1 MESIIVKT
9 EKQLNDAF
17 FVRKE
22 VFVKE
27 QHVPEEEEIDQF
39 EDTSEHI
46 VIYDGGQPVGAGRW
60 RLKDGHGKLE
70 RICVM
75 KSHRSLGVGAIIMQA
90 LEKAAA
96 DQGRQRLYLTCA
108 DAGGPVLRKT
118 RIPRHIRRRIS
129 RCGHPPSGN
138 DKGIQ
143 TIKSKALLL
152 I

>member
-96 DQGRQRLYLTCA
+96 AKGADSFILHAQTQAVPFYEKQGYRVTSGEEFL
-108 DAGGPVLRKT
+108 DAG
-118 RIPRHIRRRIS
+118 IPHLEM
-129 RCGHPPSGN
+129 
-138 DKGIQ
+138 
-143 TIKSKALLL
+143 IKEYKQ
-152 I
+152 

>member
-1 MESIIVKT
+1 MEAIIAKT

-46 VIYDGGQPVGAGRW
+46 VVYDGGQPVGAGRW

-75 KSHRSLGVGAIIMQA
+75 KSHRSLGVGAIIMRA
-90 LEKAAA
+90 LEKAAEAKGA
-96 DQGRQRLYLTCA
+96 DSFILHAQTQAVPFYEKQGYRVTSGEEFL
-108 DAGGPVLRKT
+108 DAG
-118 RIPRHIRRRIS
+118 IPHLEM
-129 RCGHPPSGN
+129 
-138 DKGIQ
+138 
-143 TIKSKALLL
+143 IKKL
-152 I
+152 

>member
-1 MESIIVKT
+1 LESIIVKT

-96 DQGRQRLYLTCA
+96 AKGAGSFILHAQTQAVPFYEKQGYRVTSGEEFL
-108 DAGGPVLRKT
+108 DAG
-118 RIPRHIRRRIS
+118 IPHLEM
-129 RCGHPPSGN
+129 
-138 DKGIQ
+138 
-143 TIKSKALLL
+143 IKEYKQ
-152 I
+152 

>member
-1 MESIIVKT
+1 MESIIAKT

-60 RLKDGHGKLE
+60 RMKDGHGKLE

-75 KSHRSLGVGAIIMQA
+75 KSHRSLGVGAVIMQA

-96 DQGRQRLYLTCA
+96 AKGADSFLLHAQTQAVPFYEKQGYRVTSGEEFL
-108 DAGGPVLRKT
+108 DAG
-118 RIPRHIRRRIS
+118 IPHLEM
-129 RCGHPPSGN
+129 
-138 DKGIQ
+138 
-143 TIKSKALLL
+143 IKEHKQ
-152 I
+152 

>member
-1 MESIIVKT
+1 MESIIAKT
-9 EKQLNDAF
+9 EKQLNDSF

-60 RLKDGHGKLE
+60 RLKNGHGKLE

-96 DQGRQRLYLTCA
+96 AKGADSFILHAQTQAVPFYEKQGYRVTSGEEFL
-108 DAGGPVLRKT
+108 DAG
-118 RIPRHIRRRIS
+118 IPHLEM
-129 RCGHPPSGN
+129 
-138 DKGIQ
+138 
-143 TIKSKALLL
+143 IKEHKR
-152 I
+152 

>member
-1 MESIIVKT
+1 MESIIAKT

-96 DQGRQRLYLTCA
+96 AKGADSFILHAQTQAVPFYEKQGYRVTSGEEFL
-108 DAGGPVLRKT
+108 DAGIPHLEMIDRK
-118 RIPRHIRRRIS
+118 S
-129 RCGHPPSGN
+129 VV
-138 DKGIQ
+138 
-143 TIKSKALLL
+143 
-152 I
+152 

>member
-1 MESIIVKT
+1 MESIIAKT

-70 RICVM
+70 RICVVQ
-75 KSHRSLGVGAIIMQA
+75 SHRSLGVGAIIMQA

-96 DQGRQRLYLTCA
+96 AQGAGSFILHAQTQAVPFYEKQGYRVTSGEEFL
-108 DAGGPVLRKT
+108 DAG
-118 RIPRHIRRRIS
+118 IPHLEM
-129 RCGHPPSGN
+129 
-138 DKGIQ
+138 
-143 TIKSKALLL
+143 IKEHKL
-152 I
+152 

>member
-17 FVRKE
+17 FVRKK

-96 DQGRQRLYLTCA
+96 AKGAGSFILHAQTQAVPFYEKQGYRVTSGEEFL
-108 DAGGPVLRKT
+108 DAG
-118 RIPRHIRRRIS
+118 IPHLEM
-129 RCGHPPSGN
+129 
-138 DKGIQ
+138 
-143 TIKSKALLL
+143 IKEYKQ
-152 I
+152 

>member
-1 MESIIVKT
+1 MESIIAKT

-60 RLKDGHGKLE
+60 RMKDGHGKLE

-75 KSHRSLGVGAIIMQA
+75 KSHRSLGVGAVIMQA

-96 DQGRQRLYLTCA
+96 AKDADSFLLHAQTQAVPFYEKQGYRVTSGEEFL
-108 DAGGPVLRKT
+108 DAG
-118 RIPRHIRRRIS
+118 IPHLEM
-129 RCGHPPSGN
+129 
-138 DKGIQ
+138 
-143 TIKSKALLL
+143 IKEHKR
-152 I
+152 

>member
-1 MESIIVKT
+1 MESIIAKT

-96 DQGRQRLYLTCA
+96 AKGADSFILHAQTQAVPFYEKQGYRVTSGEEFL
-108 DAGGPVLRKT
+108 DAG
-118 RIPRHIRRRIS
+118 IPHLEM
-129 RCGHPPSGN
+129 
-138 DKGIQ
+138 
-143 TIKSKALLL
+143 IKEHKR
-152 I
+152 

>member
-1 MESIIVKT
+1 MEAIIANT
-9 EKQLNDAF
+9 EKQINDAF

-27 QHVPEEEEIDQF
+27 QQVPEEEEIDHL

-46 VIYDGGQPVGAGRW
+46 VIYDGSQPVGAGRW
-60 RLKDGHGKLE
+60 RFKDGYAKLE

-96 DQGRQRLYLTCA
+96 ARGASAFILNAQTQAVPFYEKQGYHVTSKEEFL
-108 DAGGPVLRKT
+108 DAG
-118 RIPRHIRRRIS
+118 IPHLEMVKD
-129 RCGHPPSGN
+129 N
-138 DKGIQ
+138 KQ
-143 TIKSKALLL
+143 
-152 I
+152 

>member
-1 MESIIVKT
+1 MESIMAKT

-96 DQGRQRLYLTCA
+96 AKGAESFILHAQTQAVPFYEKQGYRVTSGEEFL
-108 DAGGPVLRKT
+108 DAG
-118 RIPRHIRRRIS
+118 IPHLEM
-129 RCGHPPSGN
+129 
-138 DKGIQ
+138 
-143 TIKSKALLL
+143 IKEHKR
-152 I
+152 

>member
-1 MESIIVKT
+1 MESIIAKT

-96 DQGRQRLYLTCA
+96 AKGADSFILHAQTQAVPFYEKQGYRVTSGEEFL
-108 DAGGPVLRKT
+108 DAG
-118 RIPRHIRRRIS
+118 IPIW
-129 RCGHPPSGN
+129 
-138 DKGIQ
+138 K
-143 TIKSKALLL
+143 
-152 I
+152 

>member
-1 MESIIVKT
+1 MESIIAKT

-75 KSHRSLGVGAIIMQA
+75 KSHRSLGVGAVIMQA

-96 DQGRQRLYLTCA
+96 AKGADSFLLHAQTQAVPFYEKQGYRVTSGEEFL
-108 DAGGPVLRKT
+108 DAG
-118 RIPRHIRRRIS
+118 IPHLEM
-129 RCGHPPSGN
+129 
-138 DKGIQ
+138 
-143 TIKSKALLL
+143 IKEHKR
-152 I
+152 

>member
-60 RLKDGHGKLE
+60 RIKDGHGKLE

-75 KSHRSLGVGAIIMQA
+75 KSHRSLGVGAVIMQA

-96 DQGRQRLYLTCA
+96 AKDADSFLLHAQTQAVPFYEKQGYRVTSGEEFL
-108 DAGGPVLRKT
+108 DAG
-118 RIPRHIRRRIS
+118 IPHLEMVKEHKR
-129 RCGHPPSGN
+129 
-138 DKGIQ
+138 
-143 TIKSKALLL
+143 
-152 I
+152 

>member
-1 MESIIVKT
+1 MESIIAKT

-17 FVRKE
+17 FIRKE

-60 RLKDGHGKLE
+60 RMKDGHGKLE

-96 DQGRQRLYLTCA
+96 AKGADSFILHAQTQAVPFYEKQGYRVTSGEEFL
-108 DAGGPVLRKT
+108 DAG
-118 RIPRHIRRRIS
+118 IPHLEM
-129 RCGHPPSGN
+129 
-138 DKGIQ
+138 
-143 TIKSKALLL
+143 IKEHKR
-152 I
+152 

>member
-1 MESIIVKT
+1 MESIIAKT

-60 RLKDGHGKLE
+60 RLKDGNGKLE

-96 DQGRQRLYLTCA
+96 AKGADSFILHAQTQAVPFYEKQGYRVTSGEEFL
-108 DAGGPVLRKT
+108 DAG
-118 RIPRHIRRRIS
+118 IPHLEM
-129 RCGHPPSGN
+129 
-138 DKGIQ
+138 
-143 TIKSKALLL
+143 IKEHKR
-152 I
+152 

>member
-1 MESIIVKT
+1 MESIIAKT

-60 RLKDGHGKLE
+60 RIKDGHGKLE

-75 KSHRSLGVGAIIMQA
+75 KSHRSLGVGAVIMQA

-96 DQGRQRLYLTCA
+96 AKDADSFLLHAQTQAVPFYEKQGYRVTSGEEFL
-108 DAGGPVLRKT
+108 DAG
-118 RIPRHIRRRIS
+118 IPHLEM
-129 RCGHPPSGN
+129 
-138 DKGIQ
+138 
-143 TIKSKALLL
+143 IKEHKR
-152 I
+152 

>member
-1 MESIIVKT
+1 LESIIAKT

-60 RLKDGHGKLE
+60 RMKDGHGKLE

-96 DQGRQRLYLTCA
+96 AKGADSFLLHAQTQAVPFYEKQGYRVTSGEEFL
-108 DAGGPVLRKT
+108 DAG
-118 RIPRHIRRRIS
+118 IPHLEM
-129 RCGHPPSGN
+129 
-138 DKGIQ
+138 
-143 TIKSKALLL
+143 IKEHKR
-152 I
+152 

>member
-75 KSHRSLGVGAIIMQA
+75 KSHRSLGVGAILMQA

-96 DQGRQRLYLTCA
+96 AKGAGSFILHAQTQAVPFYEKQGYRVTSGEEFL
-108 DAGGPVLRKT
+108 DAG
-118 RIPRHIRRRIS
+118 IPHLEM
-129 RCGHPPSGN
+129 
-138 DKGIQ
+138 
-143 TIKSKALLL
+143 IKE
-152 I
+152 

>member
-1 MESIIVKT
+1 MESIIAKT

-75 KSHRSLGVGAIIMQA
+75 KSHRSLGVGAIMMQA

-96 DQGRQRLYLTCA
+96 AKGAGSFILHAQTQAVPFYEKQGYRVTSGEEFL
-108 DAGGPVLRKT
+108 DAG
-118 RIPRHIRRRIS
+118 IPHLEM
-129 RCGHPPSGN
+129 
-138 DKGIQ
+138 
-143 TIKSKALLL
+143 IKEHKR
-152 I
+152 

>member
-1 MESIIVKT
+1 MESIIAKT

-17 FVRKE
+17 FIRKE

-60 RLKDGHGKLE
+60 RMKDGHGKLE

-96 DQGRQRLYLTCA
+96 AKGAGSFILHAQTQAVPFYEKQGYRVTSGEEFL
-108 DAGGPVLRKT
+108 DAG
-118 RIPRHIRRRIS
+118 IPHLEM
-129 RCGHPPSGN
+129 
-138 DKGIQ
+138 
-143 TIKSKALLL
+143 IKEYKQ
-152 I
+152 

>member
-75 KSHRSLGVGAIIMQA
+75 KSHRSLGVGAIMMQA

-96 DQGRQRLYLTCA
+96 AQGAGSFILHAQTQAVPFYEKQGYRITSGEEFL
-108 DAGGPVLRKT
+108 DAG
-118 RIPRHIRRRIS
+118 IPHLEM
-129 RCGHPPSGN
+129 
-138 DKGIQ
+138 
-143 TIKSKALLL
+143 IKEYKQ
-152 I
+152 

>member
-1 MESIIVKT
+1 MEAIIAKT

-46 VIYDGGQPVGAGRW
+46 VVYDGGQPVGAGRW

-75 KSHRSLGVGAIIMQA
+75 KSHRSLGVGAIIMRA
-90 LEKAAA
+90 LEKAAEAKGA
-96 DQGRQRLYLTCA
+96 DSFILHAQTQAVPFYEKQGYRVTSGEEFL
-108 DAGGPVLRKT
+108 DAG
-118 RIPRHIRRRIS
+118 IPHLEM
-129 RCGHPPSGN
+129 
-138 DKGIQ
+138 
-143 TIKSKALLL
+143 IKEHKR
-152 I
+152 

>member
-1 MESIIVKT
+1 MESIIAKT

-75 KSHRSLGVGAIIMQA
+75 KSHRSLGVGAIMMQA

-96 DQGRQRLYLTCA
+96 AKGADSFILHAQTQAVPFYEKQGYRVTSGEEFL
-108 DAGGPVLRKT
+108 DAG
-118 RIPRHIRRRIS
+118 IPHLEM
-129 RCGHPPSGN
+129 
-138 DKGIQ
+138 
-143 TIKSKALLL
+143 IKEHKR
-152 I
+152 

>member
-1 MESIIVKT
+1 MEAIIAKT

-75 KSHRSLGVGAIIMQA
+75 KSHRSLGVGAIIMRA
-90 LEKAAA
+90 LEKAAEA
-96 DQGRQRLYLTCA
+96 KGAYSFILHAQTQAVPFYEKQGYRVTSDEEFL
-108 DAGGPVLRKT
+108 DAG
-118 RIPRHIRRRIS
+118 IPHLEMV
-129 RCGHPPSGN
+129 
-138 DKGIQ
+138 K
-143 TIKSKALLL
+143 KL
-152 I
+152 

>member
-1 MESIIVKT
+1 MESIIAKT

-96 DQGRQRLYLTCA
+96 AKGSDSFILHAQTQAVPFYEKQGYRVTSGEEFL
-108 DAGGPVLRKT
+108 DAGIPDRK
-118 RIPRHIRRRIS
+118 S
-129 RCGHPPSGN
+129 VV
-138 DKGIQ
+138 
-143 TIKSKALLL
+143 
-152 I
+152 

>member
-1 MESIIVKT
+1 MESIIAKT

-60 RLKDGHGKLE
+60 RMKDGHGKLE

-75 KSHRSLGVGAIIMQA
+75 KSHRSLGVGAVIMQA

-96 DQGRQRLYLTCA
+96 AKGADSFILHAQTQAVPFYEKQGYRVTSGEEFL
-108 DAGGPVLRKT
+108 DAG
-118 RIPRHIRRRIS
+118 IPHLEM
-129 RCGHPPSGN
+129 
-138 DKGIQ
+138 
-143 TIKSKALLL
+143 IKEHKR
-152 I
+152 

>member
-60 RLKDGHGKLE
+60 RIKDGHGKLE

-75 KSHRSLGVGAIIMQA
+75 KSHRSLGVGAIMMQA

-96 DQGRQRLYLTCA
+96 AKGAGSFILHAQTQAVPFYEKQGYRVTSGEEFL
-108 DAGGPVLRKT
+108 DAG
-118 RIPRHIRRRIS
+118 IPHLEM
-129 RCGHPPSGN
+129 
-138 DKGIQ
+138 
-143 TIKSKALLL
+143 IKEHKQ
-152 I
+152 

>member
-1 MESIIVKT
+1 MESIIAKT

-96 DQGRQRLYLTCA
+96 AKGAGSFILHAQTQAVPFYEKQGYRVTSGEEFL
-108 DAGGPVLRKT
+108 DAG
-118 RIPRHIRRRIS
+118 IPHLEM
-129 RCGHPPSGN
+129 
-138 DKGIQ
+138 
-143 TIKSKALLL
+143 IKEHKR
-152 I
+152 

>member
-60 RLKDGHGKLE
+60 RLNGKLE

-96 DQGRQRLYLTCA
+96 AKGAGSFILHAQTQAVPFYEKQGYRVTSGEEFL
-108 DAGGPVLRKT
+108 DAG
-118 RIPRHIRRRIS
+118 IPHLEM
-129 RCGHPPSGN
+129 
-138 DKGIQ
+138 
-143 TIKSKALLL
+143 IKEYKQ
-152 I
+152 

>member
-27 QHVPEEEEIDQF
+27 QYVPEEEEIDQF

-96 DQGRQRLYLTCA
+96 AKGAGSFILHAQTQAVPFYEKQGYRVTSGEEFL
-108 DAGGPVLRKT
+108 DAG
-118 RIPRHIRRRIS
+118 IPHLEM
-129 RCGHPPSGN
+129 
-138 DKGIQ
+138 
-143 TIKSKALLL
+143 IKEYKQ
-152 I
+152 

>member
-1 MESIIVKT
+1 MESIIAKT

-60 RLKDGHGKLE
+60 RMKDGHGKLE

-96 DQGRQRLYLTCA
+96 AKGAGSFILHAQTQAVPFYEKQGYRVTSGEEFL
-108 DAGGPVLRKT
+108 DAG
-118 RIPRHIRRRIS
+118 IPHLEM
-129 RCGHPPSGN
+129 
-138 DKGIQ
+138 
-143 TIKSKALLL
+143 IKKHKR
-152 I
+152 

>member
-1 MESIIVKT
+1 MESIIAKT

-17 FVRKE
+17 FVRKV

-60 RLKDGHGKLE
+60 RLKNGHGKLE

-96 DQGRQRLYLTCA
+96 AKGADSFILHAQTQAVPFYEKQGYRVTSGEEFL
-108 DAGGPVLRKT
+108 DAG
-118 RIPRHIRRRIS
+118 IPHLEM
-129 RCGHPPSGN
+129 
-138 DKGIQ
+138 
-143 TIKSKALLL
+143 IKEHKR
-152 I
+152 

>member
-22 VFVKE
+22 IFVKE

-96 DQGRQRLYLTCA
+96 AKGAGSFILHAQTQAVPFYEKQGYRVTSGEEFL
-108 DAGGPVLRKT
+108 DAG
-118 RIPRHIRRRIS
+118 IPHLEM
-129 RCGHPPSGN
+129 
-138 DKGIQ
+138 
-143 TIKSKALLL
+143 IKEYKQ
-152 I
+152 

>member
-1 MESIIVKT
+1 MEAIIAKT

-75 KSHRSLGVGAIIMQA
+75 KSHRSLGVGAIIMRA
-90 LEKAAA
+90 LEKAAEAKGA
-96 DQGRQRLYLTCA
+96 DSFILHAQTQAVPFYEKQGYRVTSDEEFL
-108 DAGGPVLRKT
+108 DAG
-118 RIPRHIRRRIS
+118 IPHLEMV
-129 RCGHPPSGN
+129 
-138 DKGIQ
+138 K
-143 TIKSKALLL
+143 KL
-152 I
+152 

>member
-1 MESIIVKT
+1 MESIIAKT

-17 FVRKE
+17 FIRKE

-46 VIYDGGQPVGAGRW
+46 VIYDDGQPVGAGRW

-96 DQGRQRLYLTCA
+96 AKGADSFILHAQTQAVPFYEKQGYRVTSGEEFL
-108 DAGGPVLRKT
+108 DAG
-118 RIPRHIRRRIS
+118 IPHLEM
-129 RCGHPPSGN
+129 
-138 DKGIQ
+138 
-143 TIKSKALLL
+143 IKEHKR
-152 I
+152 

>member
-1 MESIIVKT
+1 MESIIAKT

-96 DQGRQRLYLTCA
+96 AKGADSFILHAQTQAVPFYEKQGYRVTSGEEFL
-108 DAGGPVLRKT
+108 DAGIPHLEMIKEHKDRK
-118 RIPRHIRRRIS
+118 S
-129 RCGHPPSGN
+129 VV
-138 DKGIQ
+138 
-143 TIKSKALLL
+143 
-152 I
+152 